1 MKHTVILLAALVSI
15 GFTSCKKEFICECK
29 KITDNTLD
37 IRYPVNSVRKGD
49 AETKCESYQFKQ
61 NNSLQKG
68 VDCMI
73 VDGDSE

>member
-15 GFTSCKKEFICECK
+15 GFTSCKKDYICECR
-29 KITDNTLD
+29 KITNDELD
-37 IRYPVNSVRKGD
+37 IAYPVNSVRKDD

-73 VDGDSE
+73 KED